1 MAGHALLIKVMQ
13 LDLADLDSVARFARN
28 VKAEL
33 KGKKLNILASLEK
46 FNAIKHY
53 SVMTANPMG
62 SVGTQELL
70 SLC

>member
-33 KGKKLNILASLEK
+33 KGKKLNILASL
-46 FNAIKHY
+46 
-53 SVMTANPMG
+53 G
-62 SVGTQELL
+62 SSTL
-70 SLC
+70 SNTIL